1 MSAEGEIAVT
11 KFPLVKI
18 IPGKQQEANTTTA
31 FDVCGIGSMQE
42 ILLPGTSSERLD
54 VFLWSSLFPFVNTGE
69 THN

>member
-42 ILLPGTSSERLD
+42 ILLPGTSSER
-54 VFLWSSLFPFVNTGE
+54 
-69 THN
+69 